1 MSFASEAGEADL
13 FVETFNGVGLTFDVR
28 LNGGDD
34 FSHSTTKGPRNQVK
48 VPLSLSGPVPHKG
61 RRYESNAVTVL
72 EEKKPLG
79 GNTELS

>member
-34 FSHSTTKGPRNQVK
+34 FSHST
-48 VPLSLSGPVPHKG
+48 
-61 RRYESNAVTVL
+61 RRVL
-72 EEKKPLG
+72 GIK
-79 GNTELS
+79 